1 MDRFS
6 RRFPAWLLI
15 AVLALVAAA
24 CGDGDGEGGGEAG
37 EGGAALDEYD
47 FSGVEISVGSKDFD
61 EQLFLGHMSR
71 VAFEYMGATVEDN
84 IDLGGTAPAREAL
97 LGGDIDTY
105 YEYNGTGYSVHLGV
119 EGEVPDDPEELTA
132 YVREN
137 DLEQNDI
144 HWLGRAPFN
153 NTYGFVSSP
162 GLTEENGGGFDFD
175 SMAAHLEENADA
187 LVCMESEF
195 PVRDDGLVL
204 WENHTGYDI
213 PESQIQI
220 LDTGLIYTETADD
233 NCDFGEVFTTDGR
246 IEELGLTLVDD
257 PGVMILYN
265 ISMNLRDD
273 KYQENP
279 EAFDA
284 VADLLLEP
292 LTQERMVEL
301 NYQVSSLGDPPGDV
315 AQQYLIDEG
324 LIEG

>member
-1 MDRFS
+1 
-6 RRFPAWLLI
+6 
-15 AVLALVAAA
+15 
-24 CGDGDGEGGGEAG
+24 
-37 EGGAALDEYD
+37 
-47 FSGVEISVGSKDFD
+47 
-61 EQLFLGHMSR
+61 
-71 VAFEYMGATVEDN
+71 
-84 IDLGGTAPAREAL
+84 
-97 LGGDIDTY
+97 
-105 YEYNGTGYSVHLGV
+105 
-119 EGEVPDDPEELTA
+119 
-132 YVREN
+132 VREN

-175 SMAAHLEENADA
+175 SMAAHLEENPDA

-246 IEELGLTLVDD
+246 IEELELTLVDD

-301 NYQVSSLGDPPGDV
+301 NYQVSSLGDPPADV
-315 AQQYLIDEG
+315 AQQYLVDEG